1 MKVFSANIQ
10 DLRTLY
16 LSNLK
21 KALDMEQKITK
32 ALPNLIEKA
41 SDPELIS
48 AFEIHLQETNGHVTK
63 VEGLLRRNIGETET
77 ETCKVING
85 LTTEASDTIKDVTD
99 TSIRDI
105 ALIGA
110 AQQVEHH
117 EIAVYGT
124 LRRWAEILGLTED
137 AAVLE
142 LIEEEEG
149 QADDLL
155 SEIAERVNFQAA
167 A

>member
-16 LSNLK
+16 ASNLK
-21 KALDMEQKITK
+21 KALDMEQKILK
-32 ALPNLIEKA
+32 ALPELIAKT
-41 SDPELIS
+41 SDPELAK
-48 AFEIHLQETNGHVTK
+48 AFAIHLDETDGHVHR
-63 VEGLLRRNIGETET
+63 VENLLRRSIGESKT

-99 TSIRDI
+99 PSIRDI

-124 LRRWAEILGLTED
+124 LRRWAEILGLAED
-137 AAVLE
+137 AVVLE
-142 LIEEEEG
+142 AIEAEEAN
-149 QADDLL
+149 ADELL
-155 SEIAERVNFQAA
+155 SEIAERINYQAA